1 MREGGL
7 MYKRA
12 LVPLDG
18 SSMAERIF
26 PFILQIAGPLD
37 LEVVLV
43 RVMPPISPYAIEGS
57 TYFTVDDIAARL
69 AEAQEYLAP
78 LAADLRGR
86 GVRATTDAR
95 HGEPV
100 REIVAAAREH
110 GADMIA
116 MTTHGRSGV
125 SRLLFGSVAEAVLR
139 EAEIPVLMMKDTE
152 PRASGARAA

>member
-1 MREGGL
+1 

-18 SSMAERIF
+18 SPMAERIL
-26 PFILQIAGPLD
+26 PFIVQIAGPLD

-43 RVMPPISPYAIEGS
+43 RVMSPIAPNAIEGT
-57 TYFTVDDIAARL
+57 TYFTVDDVGARL
-69 AEAQEYLAP
+69 TEAREYLAP
-78 LAADLRGR
+78 LAANLRGR
-86 GVRATTDAR
+86 GIRAMTDAR

-110 GADMIA
+110 TADLIA

-139 EAEIPVLMMKDTE
+139 EAEIPVLMMRDTE
-152 PRASGARAA
+152 PRVSGVRAA